1 MTAPSAGPGVAL
13 RPMRARDR
21 DFLYRVYASTRTEEL
36 AVVDWSEAEK
46 AAFLEQQFEAQ
57 HRYYQEQFPDAAFQ
71 VIERGGEPIG
81 RLYLDRRAE
90 EIRIIDIALLPAHRR
105 AGIGGAL
112 LRAILAEAAAAGK
125 AVRIHVE
132 RNNPALGL
140 YQRLGFRE
148 IDDQGVYLLME
159 RAPARDGKP
168 NAPPS

>member
-1 MTAPSAGPGVAL
+1 MTASSAGPGVTL
-13 RPMRARDR
+13 RPMRAGDQ
-21 DFLYRVYASTRTEEL
+21 DFSYRVYASTRAEEL

-57 HRYYQEQFPDAAFQ
+57 RRYYQEQFPDAAFQ

-112 LRAILAEAAAAGK
+112 LRAILVEAAAAGK
-125 AVRIHVE
+125 AVGIHVE

-140 YQRLGFRE
+140 YHRLGFQE

-159 RAPARDGKP
+159 WSPRGGGKASAP
-168 NAPPS
+168 SS

>member
-1 MTAPSAGPGVAL
+1 
-13 RPMRARDR
+13 MRARDKP
-21 DFLYRVYASTRTEEL
+21 FLYRVYASTRAEEL

-57 HRYYQEQFPDAAFQ
+57 HGYYQAQFPDAAFQ
-71 VIERGGEPIG
+71 VIERDGEPIG

-112 LRAILAEAAAAGK
+112 LREILGEAAMTGK

-140 YQRLGFRE
+140 YHRLGFRE

-159 RAPARDGKP
+159 RSPARDDTPG
-168 NAPPS
+168 APFS

>member
-13 RPMRARDR
+13 RPVRAGDR
-21 DFLYRVYASTRTEEL
+21 DFLYRVYASTRAEEL

-46 AAFLEQQFEAQ
+46 AAFLAQQFEAQ
-57 HRYYQEQFPDAAFQ
+57 RRYYQEQFPDAAFQ
-71 VIERGGEPIG
+71 VIERDGAPIG

-140 YQRLGFRE
+140 YHRLGFHE
-148 IDDQGVYLLME
+148 IDDQGIYLLME
-159 RAPARDGKP
+159 WAPRGGGKPSAPA
-168 NAPPS
+168 S

>member
-1 MTAPSAGPGVAL
+1 MTAPSARPGVTL
-13 RPMRARDR
+13 RAMRARDKP
-21 DFLYRVYASTRTEEL
+21 FLYRVYASTRTEEL

-46 AAFLEQQFEAQ
+46 AAFLAQQFEAQ

-71 VIERGGEPIG
+71 VIERDGEPIG

-112 LRAILAEAAAAGK
+112 LREILAEAAAAGK

-132 RNNPALGL
+132 HNNPALGL
-140 YQRLGFRE
+140 YHRLGFKE
-148 IDDQGVYLLME
+148 IEDQEVYLLMQWSP
-159 RAPARDGKP
+159 RGGGKPSAPA
-168 NAPPS
+168 S

>member
-1 MTAPSAGPGVAL
+1 MTAPGAGPGVSL
-13 RPMRARDR
+13 RPMRAGDR

-57 HRYYQEQFPDAAFQ
+57 HGYYQAQFPDAAFQ
-71 VIERGGEPIG
+71 VIERDGEPIG
-81 RLYLDRRAE
+81 RLYLDRRAD

-112 LRAILAEAAAAGK
+112 LREILGEAAAAGK

-132 RNNPALGL
+132 RNNPALAL
-140 YQRLGFRE
+140 YHRLGFKE
-148 IDDQGVYLLME
+148 IEDQGVYLLME
-159 RAPARDGKP
+159 WSPARDGKP
-168 NAPPS
+168 RVPSS

>member
-1 MTAPSAGPGVAL
+1 MTAPGAGPGVSL
-13 RPMRARDR
+13 RPMRARDKP
-21 DFLYRVYASTRTEEL
+21 FLYRVYASTRTEEL
-36 AVVDWSEAEK
+36 AVVDWSEADK
-46 AAFLEQQFEAQ
+46 TAFLEQQFEAQ
-57 HRYYQEQFPDAAFQ
+57 HGYYQAQFPDAAFQ
-71 VIERGGEPIG
+71 VIERDGEPIG

-112 LRAILAEAAAAGK
+112 LREILGEADAAGK

-148 IDDQGVYLLME
+148 IDDQGVYLLMQW
-159 RAPARDGKP
+159 APARDGKP
-168 NAPPS
+168 SAPPS